1 MVVCKKAIAAAVR
14 TGRVCASRR
23 KKGLP
28 EVLTPESERLS
39 VGRASWSVFG
49 VPFSRPLRVVPYDIL
64 FYFYHYD
71 RNEENNVLFFYFYY
85 YFCNLFS
92 TTCCTKVRTT
102 ETK

>member
-14 TGRVCASRR
+14 AGRVCASRR

-49 VPFSRPLRVVPYDIL
+49 VPFSRPLRVVP
-64 FYFYHYD
+64 
-71 RNEENNVLFFYFYY
+71 RN
-85 YFCNLFS
+85 
-92 TTCCTKVRTT
+92 VR
-102 ETK
+102 

>member
-14 TGRVCASRR
+14 AGRVCASRR

-49 VPFSRPLRVVPYDIL
+49 VPLSRPLRVVPYDIL
-64 FYFYHYD
+64 FIFYYYD
-71 RNEENNVLFFYFYY
+71 RNGEENVFFFIIITFY
-85 YFCNLFS
+85 NLSS
-92 TTCCTKVRTT
+92 TTCCSKVPTT